1 MKTIQ
6 ARCSAF
12 LAFFALLAPAALRGS
27 GPKPPP
33 SSPVEMQAFLHVDVD
48 GAPNA
53 YGPPGK
59 PTLDYEKHAHVGAK
73 LSGKIVGYL
82 TRRDHRTPVVQGPH
96 DPYPGYYVSTT
107 GFYDRAI
114 DNEYD
119 PRRYVD
125 AARINYVVLGD
136 FGRKH
141 HVRLGDFAAVYSART
156 KKSVFAIVGDE
167 GNASGCE
174 GSLALVRA
182 LGYRIKD
189 GKEDSV
195 DNPEITIRYYP
206 ASNPGHTFFKTQ
218 QRLDQAAQALGL
230 SKQFSN

>member
-1 MKTIQ
+1 MLL
-6 ARCSAF
+6 CSFAF
-12 LAFFALLAPAALRGS
+12 AAASPGKGQPPAA
-27 GPKPPP
+27 
-33 SSPVEMQAFLHVDVD
+33 VEMRAFLHVDVD

-53 YGPPGK
+53 YGPPGRRA
-59 PTLDYEKHAHVGAK
+59 LDFEKHAHVGAK

-82 TRRDHRTPVVQGPH
+82 TRRDGRTPVVQGAR
-96 DPYPGYYVSTT
+96 DPFPGYYISTT

-114 DNEYD
+114 DDENN

-125 AARINYVVLGD
+125 ATRINYVVLGD

-141 HVRLGDFAAVYSART
+141 HVRLGDFAAVYSSRT
-156 KKSVFAIVGDE
+156 RKSVFAIVGDE

-182 LGYRIKD
+182 LGYRIHD

-195 DNPEITIRYYP
+195 DDPEITIRYFP
-206 ASNPGHTFFKTQ
+206 GSNPKHVFFVSQ
-218 QRLDQAAQALGL
+218 ARLDAAAHALGL
-230 SKQFSN
+230 SKQFPA